1 MSVSIF
7 IFSNF
12 IIIFKAIQIY
22 DWLLIFIE
30 FYNNSLLQNGHCV
43 NLNHGGESDET
54 INQMNDSE
62 EVSPD
67 IESFN
72 NSLLHHGGESNGS
85 ISQMNTSE
93 EVHPDMLGNQIPL
106 PIPVSSAIDS
116 LTETD
121 SVPSAGQTVS
131 CGSQEAGISGRPLH
145 EDDTVPK
152 MLCDRTQRSQESHV
166 FEEPNETDKLLHCS
180 ESVLG

>member
-12 IIIFKAIQIY
+12 IILFKAVQIY
-22 DWLLIFIE
+22 DWLLIFIK

-43 NLNHGGESDET
+43 NFSHGGESDET

-62 EVSPD
+62 VSPD

-72 NSLLHHGGESNGS
+72 NSLLPHDGESNGS

-93 EVHPDMLGNQIPL
+93 DMPGNQIPF

-121 SVPSAGQTVS
+121 SVPNAGQTVS

-145 EDDTVPK
+145 EDDTVRK
-152 MLCDRTQRSQESHV
+152 MLWDRTQKSQESRV
-166 FEEPNETDKLLHCS
+166 FEEPNETDKLLHCP
-180 ESVLG
+180 ERVPR

>member
-93 EVHPDMLGNQIPL
+93 EVHLDMLGNQIPFPI

-152 MLCDRTQRSQESHV
+152 MVCDRTQRSQESHV
-166 FEEPNETDKLLHCS
+166 FEEPNETDKLLHCPHI
-180 ESVLG
+180 